1 MKYIKNKKNKKKNK
15 KNYFHKP
22 SFIFDLKKLYKNK
35 KLNTRFIKRR
45 MYRKAIKIY
54 KINDGVRNL
63 LKNKKIYRKFYKY
76 RGSNNRSLLKRN
88 MISKQGKKYRNI
100 G

>member
-1 MKYIKNKKNKKKNK
+1 
-15 KNYFHKP
+15 
-22 SFIFDLKKLYKNK
+22 
-35 KLNTRFIKRR
+35 

-63 LKNKKIYRKFYKY
+63 LKNKKLYRKFYKY